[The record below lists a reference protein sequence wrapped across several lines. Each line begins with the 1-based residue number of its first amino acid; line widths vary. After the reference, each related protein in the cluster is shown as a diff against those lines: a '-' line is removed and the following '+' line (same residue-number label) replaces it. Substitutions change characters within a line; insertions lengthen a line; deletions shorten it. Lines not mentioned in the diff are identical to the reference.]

1 MRTSTTRWVAM
12 LSLAVFALV
21 SCKGGGINNDPIL
34 RLSADEALDQGKEL
48 MEREKF
54 VQATQYLDHAFE
66 VAPNSA
72 TGREALLL
80 TADAYFL
87 AGGTANFVKA
97 ESKYRDFLNRFPTSD
112 RADYVQMQ
120 IANCLAEQ
128 MLRPDRDQTATLK
141 ALTAF
146 EGVLQLYPTST
157 YAEEVEARIV
167 EIRQALAEHEYRVGR
182 YNYRRR
188 LYTAATW
195 RLEGITEDYPDF
207 QEMDKVLF
215 ILGMAFGKG
224 GRPDRA
230 EEIFER
236 LRSEYPESRFIKKIP
251 DTSKFKRRARPAE
264 TEESESDE
272 DQEQQEEDE
281 NQESKEKETS

>member
-1 MRTSTTRWVAM
+1 
-12 LSLAVFALV
+12 LA
-21 SCKGGGINNDPIL
+21 SCKGGGVKSDPIL
-34 RLSADEALDQGKEL
+34 RLSADEALEQGKEL

-80 TADAYFL
+80 SADAYFL
-87 AGGTANFVKA
+87 GGGTANFVKA

-128 MLRPDRDQTATLK
+128 MLRPDRDQTATIK

-157 YAEEVEARIV
+157 YAEEVQARIV

-188 LYTAATW
+188 LYTAAAW
-195 RLEGITEDYPDF
+195 RLEGLTEDYPDF
-207 QEMDKVLF
+207 QEMDKVLY

-224 GRPDRA
+224 GRPDKA
-230 EEIFER
+230 VEVFES

-251 DTSKFKRRARPAE
+251 DTSKFKRRIERAE
-264 TEESESDE
+264 TEKSETEE
-272 DQEQQEEDE
+272 DQEDQEKDTT
-281 NQESKEKETS
+281 NDSKEKESS

>member
-1 MRTSTTRWVAM
+1 MRISVLKLCATMGLLAVAM
-12 LSLAVFALV
+12 V
-21 SCKGGGINNDPIL
+21 SCKGGGIKQDPIL
-34 RLSADEALDQGKEL
+34 RLSAEEALDKGKEL
-48 MEREKF
+48 IEREKF

-80 TADAYFL
+80 SADAYFL
-87 AGGTANFVKA
+87 AGGTSNYVKA
-97 ESKYRDFLNRFPTSD
+97 ESKYRDFLNRFPTSN

-146 EGVLQLYPTST
+146 EGVLQLYPTSS
-157 YAEEVEARIV
+157 YAEDVQTRII

-188 LYTAATW
+188 LYTAASW
-195 RLEGITEDYPDF
+195 RLEGITEDFSDF
-207 QEMDKVLF
+207 QEMDKVLY
-215 ILGMAFGKG
+215 ILGMALGKG

-230 EEIFER
+230 IEVFDR
-236 LRSEYPESRFIKKIP
+236 LRSEYPESRYLKKIP
-251 DTSKFKRRARPAE
+251 DTSKFKKRVRAPQPEEAE
-264 TEESESDE
+264 DADEAADDESSET
-272 DQEQQEEDE
+272 
-281 NQESKEKETS
+281 KEKEQS